1 MEEGNI
7 EEGNIEEGNIEE
19 GNIEEGNIEEGER
32 FWKEEKEKQSIKN
45 PIKKNKTSKP
55 KGKIKVNLEGEK
67 IRNGLGQL
75 VLTVIELL
83 RELMEKQAIR
93 RIEKGKLTDEQIE
106 RLGNNFKRLK
116 DEVERFKDF
125 FELEDE
131 DIGLDLGPVTLIEDE
146 TGKASV
152 VEILD
157 RLLGKGVVVRGD
169 VVISVADVDLIA
181 LNLGLLL
188 ASIDKASE
196 LYGTSTKRLQ
206 EEVRKLQEE
215 NENLKNSQS
224 FVSNEASRNDKLR
237 KRKR

>member
-1 MEEGNI
+1 MVEKEI
-7 EEGNIEEGNIEE
+7 D
-19 GNIEEGNIEEGER
+19 EGER
-32 FWKEEKEKQSIKN
+32 FWKEEEEKKKTNSKKELKVLK
-45 PIKKNKTSKP
+45 PEKP
-55 KGKIKVNLEGEK
+55 KETKRVNLEGEK

-93 RIEKGKLTDEQIE
+93 RIEKGKLSEEQIE

-116 DEVERFKDF
+116 EEVERFKNF
-125 FELEDE
+125 FDLEDE
-131 DIGLDLGPVTLIEDE
+131 DIGLDLGPVTLVEDE
-146 TGKASV
+146 SGKASV

-169 VVISVADVDLIA
+169 VIISVADVDLIA

-206 EEVRKLQEE
+206 EEVRKLKEE
-215 NENLKNSQS
+215 NE
-224 FVSNEASRNDKLR
+224 KLR
-237 KRKR
+237 NKNN

>member
-1 MEEGNI
+1 MAEEQKENAEKSQESENPESHQSSED
-7 EEGNIEEGNIEE
+7 EEETLS
-19 GNIEEGNIEEGER
+19 
-32 FWKEEKEKQSIKN
+32 FWKEEQNNSKRET
-45 PIKKNKTSKP
+45 KTQKIVKP
-55 KGKIKVNLEGEK
+55 KQKPKVNLDGEK

-75 VLTVIELL
+75 VLTIIELL

-93 RIEKGKLTDEQIE
+93 RIEKGKLTEEQIE
-106 RLGNNFKRLK
+106 KLGKNFKRLK
-116 DEVERFKDF
+116 DEVEKFKDF

-131 DIGLDLGPVTLIEDE
+131 DIGLDLGPITLVEDE
-146 TGKASV
+146 SEKASV

-169 VVISVADVDLIA
+169 VIISVADVDLIA

-196 LYGTSTKRLQ
+196 LYGTNTQKLK
-206 EEVRKLQEE
+206 EEVRKLREE

-224 FVSNEASRNDKLR
+224 FASHEASGNEKLR
-237 KRKR
+237 KL

>member
-1 MEEGNI
+1 MDDKEKAEQ
-7 EEGNIEEGNIEE
+7 
-19 GNIEEGNIEEGER
+19 
-32 FWKEEKEKQSIKN
+32 FWKDEEEKSRLKKN
-45 PIKKNKTSKP
+45 PKKEKNEKLKP
-55 KGKIKVNLEGEK
+55 KVKVNLEGEK

-75 VLTVIELL
+75 VLTIIELL

-93 RIEKGKLTDEQIE
+93 RIEKGKLSEEQIE
-106 RLGNNFKRLK
+106 RLGTNFKRLK
-116 DEVERFKDF
+116 AEVERFKDF

-146 TGKASV
+146 SGKASV

-169 VVISVADVDLIA
+169 VIISVADVDLIA

-196 LYGTSTKRLQ
+196 LYGTSTKRLK
-206 EEVRKLQEE
+206 EEVRKLKEE
-215 NENLKNSQS
+215 NERLKKQ
-224 FVSNEASRNDKLR
+224 RD
-237 KRKR
+237 